1 MIGLKPSGY
10 EQEQKWNPKNVT
22 PSLVLSLPYKGRSLH
37 INDICQKPGTDGA
50 TIEI

>member
-22 PSLVLSLPYKGRSLH
+22 PSLILSLPYEGRSLH
-37 INDICQKPGTDGA
+37 INEIFRKTGTDGT
-50 TIEI
+50 TIET